1 MENQQFLSDIEDLL
15 NDVESTPI
23 EENSGEVDELV
34 NEANSAFDGKKMEV
48 ITLQP
53 EAKHQ
58 KAVDSQE
65 PFELNLLSQDEKFNI
80 RVLSACNPNISS
92 GSLLRMVEE
101 EDDYVRMVVAHNP
114 NSSADVLSRIVE
126 LTGEEQV
133 LSAVFA
139 HKNTSEVV
147 KFKIKNKLV

>member
-92 GSLLRMVEE
+92 GSPSFGSGNFNYL
-101 EDDYVRMVVAHNP
+101 
-114 NSSADVLSRIVE
+114 SSFVISNLYYFSKTNRSSSHQLI
-126 LTGEEQV
+126 
-133 LSAVFA
+133 
-139 HKNTSEVV
+139 
-147 KFKIKNKLV
+147 FKL